1 MRVRFVVEGDEGV
14 GVLSSVSRAGF
25 FVLSDAPPRP
35 GVPVVLQFESPTGRL
50 VNLRGQVRWN
60 TRSQVDAG
68 ERRGF
73 GVVLSEPPPE
83 YREFFLWAQEQTEK
97 PGED

>member
-1 MRVRFVVEGDEGV
+1 MRFVVEGVEGV

-35 GVPVVLQFESPTGRL
+35 GGPVVLQFESPTGRL
-50 VNLRGQVRWN
+50 VNLRGEVRWN
-60 TRSQVDAG
+60 TQGQVVAG
-68 ERRGF
+68 ERHGF

-97 PGED
+97 LADD